1 MDELNEWLRRT
12 DEANLLT
19 IKEQKNIKEAI
30 ATLNLVPLTQCAI
43 EDLCAAIYK
52 LGQFANIP
60 AIKPAPEELLDKTK
74 KWLDAQTA
82 EERLST
88 IKDICVDWD
97 GYRTAAGLGSLI
109 NEIWAY
115 AAYPCNNKAHV
126 ISLDELR
133 HTTRETLWL
142 ESKADNKL
150 IQINKEGI
158 AALFLTGTL
167 FNWSGFNKNWRC
179 WDKEPTIEQMKE
191 VQWDDD

>member
-1 MDELNEWLRRT
+1 MNKLNEWFRRA
-12 DEANLLT
+12 DEANLFT
-19 IKEQKNIKEAI
+19 ERERENIKEAI

-43 EDLCAAIYK
+43 EDLCDAIYK

-74 KWLDAQTA
+74 KWLDTQTA

-97 GYRTAAGLGSLI
+97 GYRTAEGLGSLI

-126 ISLDELR
+126 M
-133 HTTRETLWL
+133 TLEEAKQNINGTIWM
-142 ESKADNKL
+142 EHIVGHKL
-150 IQINKEGI
+150 ILLTERVRVT
-158 AALFLTGTL
+158 LSLTGVL
-167 FNWSGFNKNWRC
+167 DNWDGYNKYWRC
-179 WDKEPTIEQMKE
+179 WNKKPTTEQMKE
-191 VQWDDD
+191 VPWDDD